1 MTWSIE
7 LSTRSLTTTS
17 YAILGVLSFRPWSAY
32 DLTGY
37 MRTSQVRRVWPRTE
51 SRLYAEPKNLVAHGL
66 AEATKEY
73 TGKRSRT
80 IYSITEAGR
89 SALADWLGEPSAG
102 RETEDEAML
111 RILLCDQG
119 THEQLMATIRG
130 AMEELL
136 RQVDTVSVIADR
148 LARGEA
154 LFPGRL
160 QVTALASMSGIRNL
174 RQRYDFLTAAE
185 AWVREWDD
193 TALDDE
199 KAARAREVLAANRK
213 ELMGLRHALRERL
226 GSTAA
231 EPAV

>member
-1 MTWSIE
+1 MAS
-7 LSTRSLTTTS
+7 RSLTTTS
-17 YAILGVLSFRPWSAY
+17 YAILGVLAFRPWSAY

-37 MRTSQVRRVWPRTE
+37 MRTSAVRRVWPRTE

-89 SALADWLGEPSAG
+89 SALADWLSESSA
-102 RETEDEAML
+102 RPETEDEAML
-111 RILLCDQG
+111 RILLCDHG

-130 AMEELL
+130 AMEDLL
-136 RQVDTVSVIADR
+136 RRMDAVSGIAERID
-148 LARGEA
+148 RGEP
-154 LFPGRL
+154 LLPGRL
-160 QVTALASMSGIRNL
+160 QVTALASMNAIRGL

-185 AWVREWDD
+185 AWVQEWDD
-193 TALDDE
+193 TALDDA

-213 ELMGLRHALRERL
+213 ELMGLREALRERL
-226 GSTAA
+226 GVGVA
-231 EPAV
+231 